1 VVKGPVARKQPAVP
15 EELELVYR
23 LEERI
28 PLDGGAPSR
37 HVERWAVSVL
47 LDRPASGDLRAEI
60 GYAHVLVFTLEPGR
74 DIREFADRASG
85 TWIDVEA
92 RADAPRS
99 PADPDHDP
107 ERTGH
112 IVLLDRVWLDP
123 DQPRRWAGPHRRRR
137 RYLASDAGV
146 ISPPVI
152 RPRSTPP
159 PASRRF
165 ERVPSRRW
173 AACRRRSV
181 SVIGVTACR
190 CSTWVRRTCRQPW
203 RNWSRRDRASTPVH
217 PDSPDKNGDH
227 PVADDVRCRLPG
239 CSGLTRR

>member
-1 VVKGPVARKQPAVP
+1 VVKGRVARKHPAVP

-112 IVLLDRVWLDP
+112 IVLLDRVWLEP
-123 DQPRRWAGPHRRRR
+123 DHRGRGLGPIVAAAA
-137 RYLASDAGV
+137 LARLG
-146 ISPPVI
+146 
-152 RPRSTPP
+152 RGCHL
-159 PASRRF
+159 
-165 ERVPSRRW
+165 
-173 AACRRRSV
+173 AACYPAPFEGAARRPEDQARAVVALGRVWSKVGFRHWRDGVWMLDLTANDMHATLAELVAARS
-181 SVIGVTACR
+181 G
-190 CSTWVRRTCRQPW
+190 STRSMT
-203 RNWSRRDRASTPVH
+203 
-217 PDSPDKNGDH
+217 
-227 PVADDVRCRLPG
+227 
-239 CSGLTRR
+239 